1 MEELAMN
8 RVLVTGGSSG
18 IGRAVVERLAED
30 GYDCITISRRKPEG
44 DFPGEWVEGNLADP
58 AETERALERCCRRG
72 AITRLVNNVGTVAP
86 APVETAT
93 FADLEAVISLNL
105 RCALQCTQ
113 FLLPAMKEAEFGRVV
128 NISSRA
134 ALGKEGRSVY
144 AAAKA
149 GLHGFTRTWALEL
162 GPSGITVNA
171 VAPGP
176 VRTALYES
184 VNPPGAARTRTLT
197 AAIPV
202 KRVGLPMEVAHAVAA
217 FVDRRAGFITGQI
230 LCVCGGL
237 SVGFRE

>member
-1 MEELAMN
+1 VN

-18 IGRAVVERLAED
+18 IGRAIVERLAED
-30 GYDCITISRRKPEG
+30 GFDCIAISRTAPEG
-44 DFPGEWVEGNLADP
+44 EFPGEWVKGDLADP
-58 AETERALERCCRRG
+58 ADTERALAQCCRKG
-72 AITRLVNNVGTVAP
+72 AITRLVNNVGAVAP
-86 APVETAT
+86 GPVETAT
-93 FADLEAVISLNL
+93 PLELETVISLNL

-113 FLLPAMKEAEFGRVV
+113 YLLPAMKGAEFGRVV

-162 GPSGITVNA
+162 GPCGITVNA

-176 VRTALYES
+176 VRTALYDT
-184 VNPPGAARTRTLT
+184 VNPPGAARTKALT

-202 KRVGLPMEVAHAVAA
+202 KRVGQPLEVAHAVAA
-217 FVDRRAGFITGQI
+217 FLDRRAGFITGQV
-230 LCVCGGL
+230 LYVCGGL